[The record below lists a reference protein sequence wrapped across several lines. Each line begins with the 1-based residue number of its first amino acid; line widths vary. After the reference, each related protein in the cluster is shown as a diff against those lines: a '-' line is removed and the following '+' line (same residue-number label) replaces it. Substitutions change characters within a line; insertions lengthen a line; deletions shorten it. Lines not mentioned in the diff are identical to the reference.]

1 MDQDYSEHRNVE
13 YSNAVT
19 YELAQKPGM
28 LSPLVGSTAPYSGN
42 AKARIEN
49 RFDEL
54 EMEDQKGR
62 NEDTNLTD
70 LDSST
75 RWIKAGPAADTA
87 VLIDKNDQKVTQV
100 PLNSPIA
107 NRIALAA
114 RRYHDRKW
122 LEGYVGT
129 AYTGEDGDTA
139 VPFPAGNHIA
149 VGGTGL
155 TKAKLLALREAMLG
169 KDVDFDEERPII
181 LIGPKQ
187 ETDLFNISEYV
198 DADYTPGWALARG
211 EIKPWL
217 GFRFV
222 TINFDSKRGYGQL
235 GTTLLRNG
243 NTRLLPAFQPSGLHR
258 GVWTEFFGHI
268 DMRADKKLNTQIYGE
283 ARSAV
288 TRVNEDKCFLLE
300 VNEPV
305 V

>member
-13 YSNAVT
+13 YNNAVT

-28 LSPLVGSTAPYSGN
+28 LSPLVGSTDNYSGN

-54 EMEDQKGR
+54 EMEDQQGR

-70 LDSST
+70 LASTT

-122 LEGYVGT
+122 IEGYVGT
-129 AYTGEDGDTA
+129 AYAGEDGDTA
-139 VPFPAGNHIA
+139 IPFPAGNHI
-149 VGGTGL
+149 GDPNTGM
-155 TKAKLLALREAMLG
+155 TKDKLLELREVMLS
-169 KDVDFDEERPII
+169 KDVDVDEEMPII
-181 LIGPKQ
+181 LLGPRQ
-187 ETDLFNISEYV
+187 QTELFKIPEYV
-198 DADYTPGWALARG
+198 DADFTPGYTLARG
-211 EIKPWL
+211 EVKSWL
-217 GFRFV
+217 NFRFIS
-222 TINFDSKRGYGQL
+222 INFDSKRGYGKL
-235 GTTLLRNG
+235 GTTLLRDG
-243 NTRLLPAFQPSGLHR
+243 DTRLLPAFQPSGLHR

-268 DMRADKKLNTQIYGE
+268 DMRPDKKLNTQIYGE

-300 VNEPV
+300 VDEPV